1 MNLPPAPLLPCVS
14 LPAPVGILFRLAWLI
29 VPALTLAGGA
39 GLPAATPPATG
50 ILTGRVKH
58 AITGAH
64 LHNARVSVLGSPWQ
78 AFSDEAG
85 IYRIAGVPAGHA
97 RVEAFYTGLD
107 PQVVEVTVVPG
118 GGAEANFE
126 LSSASRYGGS
136 AEVVRLDPFQVAATR
151 ETDIESIAIN
161 EQRFSPNLKAVIST
175 ESMGD
180 AVGGSAGDFLRFLPG
195 VAGTFA
201 GELETEAV
209 QIRGFPS
216 NYSVVSYDG
225 VPLAGNALQGGRE
238 FSTSRMSVNSVSR
251 VEVTKV
257 PLPSNPADTMSGS
270 INLVSKSA
278 FERSTAEFKY
288 RAALTTNAKPLSLR
302 KTGMPSNERAYNFA
316 PDFNFDYT
324 LPLSPKLGLVLTGLY
339 STTQFRTDFW
349 YTDYLAAGTG
359 TGATPANPYLWRT
372 RNVEFLRANQR
383 HGGSVRADWR
393 LGPHGVLST
402 GYVLTY
408 YNSRSNQSVFTP
420 TAGNIGTPSVA
431 GGRALSYT
439 PDQVL
444 GATGRGN
451 TPQTFSFADN
461 NSVTQNGN
469 VRYRF
474 NDGAWKIESLVSH
487 SDSKSWRRNSSRG
500 FFNGLN
506 VALATPSRVNLLRIG
521 GGRVGDFEV
530 FDNTNRPV
538 DPFDIGSYVLNSA
551 STNPE
556 LDMRTTITLG
566 ELEVRRELT
575 ALAFP
580 AGLQVGGLH
589 RVETND
595 ERRRNGRTYNFAG
608 INGSRSAAPFLNEHY
623 YGAHRLEAFPDKPPV
638 PWVSPHKVLAAF
650 TAHPDWF
657 TQTPAQQRTT
667 ASNNLLDSK
676 YLEETVSAAYVQAE
690 ARPLRSRFHVVTGV
704 RYESTTDLGLGPL
717 QDPDAVFV
725 RHANGTFARTP
736 AGARIRKPE
745 AGTAGSLDE
754 VPLIFQERASRAER
768 SYRGFYPSL
777 HLNFNATENLV
788 LRGAYARTY
797 GRPDYANIVPN
808 TSVTQD
814 DDLNAAPGTTLG
826 RITYSNIGLKP
837 WTADNYDLSIE
848 YYTRQ
853 GGILSGGVF
862 WKDVSNF
869 FGTVVKDATAEDLAL
884 LGLDSRYL
892 GWRLTTQF
900 NSGSARIL
908 GTEINARH
916 SLAPLGG
923 WGRHVTV
930 FANAT
935 RLDLSGSGL
944 ADFTGFL
951 PKSVNWGVTVV
962 KSRATLSAKWNYRGT
977 SKGVQFPNV
986 GPEAFRYPQAR
997 LQLDVST
1004 DYRLGRRTSLFFNVR
1019 NVTNA
1024 LQEEHIYQ
1032 AETPGYA
1039 RDFLHG
1045 RLGRVLSLGI
1055 RGAF

>member
-1 MNLPPAPLLPCVS
+1 MTITFPPPRFALRLQSRWLSGWFALAVS
-14 LPAPVGILFRLAWLI
+14 LTAWAATAPVGTGVIEGRVKNSVTGAYLNNARVT
-29 VPALTLAGGA
+29 VPGTNLLTLTDESGRYR
-39 GLPAATPPATG
+39 LPGVT
-50 ILTGRVKH
+50 TGRV
-58 AITGAH
+58 T
-64 LHNARVSVLGSPWQ
+64 
-78 AFSDEAG
+78 
-85 IYRIAGVPAGHA
+85 
-97 RVEAFYTGLD
+97 VEVFYTGL
-107 PQVVEVTVVPG
+107 
-118 GGAEANFE
+118 EANSSPVSVRAGQSVEHDVE
-126 LSSASRYGGS
+126 LASATRDGEQ
-136 AEVVRLDPFQVAATR
+136 AAVVRLDPYKVASTR

-161 EQRFSPNLKAVIST
+161 EQRFAPNLKNVIST

-180 AVGGSAGDFLRFLPG
+180 AMGGSAGDFLRFLPG

-209 QIRGFPS
+209 QLRGFPS

-288 RAALTTNAKPLSLR
+288 RAALATNGKPLSLQ
-302 KTGMPSNERAYNFA
+302 KTGVPSNERDFNVA
-316 PDFNFDYT
+316 PDLNFDYT
-324 LPLSPKLGLVLTGLY
+324 LPLSPRFGIVLTGLY
-339 STTQFRTDFW
+339 STTLFRTDSW
-349 YTDYLAAGTG
+349 YTDYLAAATG
-359 TGATPANPYLWRT
+359 SGATPANPYLWRT

-393 LGPHGVLST
+393 LGHHGVLSA

-420 TAGNIGTPSVA
+420 TAGNNGTSGVA
-431 GGRALSYT
+431 GGTALSYT
-439 PDQVL
+439 PTQVL
-444 GATGRGN
+444 GATGRGD

-461 NSVTQNGN
+461 NSITQNGN

-474 NDGAWKIESLVSH
+474 NDGVWKIESLASL

-530 FDNTNRPV
+530 FDSNNRPV
-538 DPFDIGSYVLNSA
+538 NPFDIASYVLNTA

-556 LDMRTTITLG
+556 LDMRTKITLG
-566 ELEVRRELT
+566 ELDVRRELT
-575 ALAFP
+575 ALPFP
-580 AGLQVGGLH
+580 AGLQIGGLH
-589 RVETND
+589 RVEAND

-608 INGSRSAAPFLNEHY
+608 INGSRSAAPFLNENY
-623 YGAHRLEAFPDKPPV
+623 YGAHRLVAFPDKPAV

-650 TAHPDWF
+650 TANPAWF
-657 TQTPAQQRTT
+657 TQTVAQQRTT

-676 YLEETVSAAYVQAE
+676 YLKETVAAAYVQAE
-690 ARPLRSRFHVVTGV
+690 ARLFRNRLHVVTGV
-704 RYESTTDLGLGPL
+704 RYEATTDLGLGPL

-725 RHANGTFARTP
+725 RNANGTFARTP

-745 AGTAGSLDE
+745 AGTAGSLAE
-754 VPLIFQERASRAER
+754 VPLIYQERASRAER
-768 SYRGFYPSL
+768 SYRGLYPSL
-777 HLNFNATENLV
+777 HLNFNVTENLV
-788 LRGAYARTY
+788 WRGAYARTY

-826 RITYSNIGLKP
+826 RITVSNIGLKP
-837 WTADNYDLSIE
+837 WTADNYDLSLE
-848 YYTRQ
+848 YYTRH
-853 GGILSGGVF
+853 GGILSAGVF

-869 FGTVVKDATAEDLAL
+869 FGTVAKDATADDLAR

-900 NSGSARIL
+900 NSGSARIF

-916 SLAPLGG
+916 SLAPLGA
-923 WGRHVTV
+923 WGRHVTL

-935 RLDLSGSGL
+935 KLDLAGSGL
-944 ADFTGFL
+944 ADFSGFL
-951 PKSVNWGVTVV
+951 PKSVNWGVTFVR
-962 KSRATLSAKWNYRGT
+962 SRAKLSAKWNYRGT

-986 GPEAFRYPQAR
+986 GPDAFRYPQAR

-1004 DYRLGRRTSLFFNVR
+1004 DYRLGRRTSLFCNVR
-1019 NVTNA
+1019 NVTNT

-1039 RDFLHG
+1039 HDFLHG
-1045 RLGRVLSLGI
+1045 KLGRIISLGI
-1055 RGAF
+1055 KGTF

>member
-1 MNLPPAPLLPCVS
+1 MIPAPF
-14 LPAPVGILFRLAWLI
+14 PAPSLRHHPSRVRTAATFLPTLW
-29 VPALTLAGGA
+29 LTLAGA
-39 GLPAATPPATG
+39 SLLPAPEAGTV
-50 ILTGRVKH
+50 TGRVKH
-58 AITGAH
+58 AVTGAF
-64 LHNARVSVLGSPWQ
+64 LHNARVSVLGGTQ
-78 AFSDEAG
+78 QVFSDEAG
-85 IYRIAGVPAGHA
+85 IFRIAEVPAGAA

-107 PQVVEVTVVPG
+107 AQVAEVVVRPG
-118 GGAEANFE
+118 RVLEANFE
-126 LSSASRYGGS
+126 LSSVARYGAT
-136 AEVVRLDPFQVAATR
+136 AETVRLDPFRVAAAR

-161 EQRFSPNLKAVIST
+161 EQRFSPNLKHVIST

-288 RAALTTNAKPLSLR
+288 RAALTTNGKPLSLR
-302 KTGMPSNERAYNFA
+302 KTGMPANEDDHNAA

-324 LPLSPKLGLVLTGLY
+324 LPVSPGFGLVFTGLY
-339 STTQFRTDFW
+339 STTLFRTDSW

-372 RNVEFLRANQR
+372 RNVEFLRGNQR
-383 HGGSVRADWR
+383 HGGSVRADGR
-393 LGPHGVLST
+393 LGPHGVISA

-420 TAGNIGTPSVA
+420 TAGNNGTASVA
-431 GGRALSYT
+431 GGRSLSYT

-444 GATGRGN
+444 GATGRGD

-474 NDGAWKIESLVSH
+474 NDGTWRIESLVSH

-530 FDNTNRPV
+530 FDNGNRPV
-538 DPFDIGSYVLNSA
+538 DPFDIASYILNTA

-556 LDMRTTITLG
+556 LDMRTKITVG
-566 ELEVRRELT
+566 ELDFRRELT
-575 ALAFP
+575 AFAFP
-580 AGLQVGGLH
+580 AGLQIGGLH
-589 RVETND
+589 RVEAND

-608 INGSRSAAPFLNEHY
+608 INGSRSAAPFLNERYH
-623 YGAHRLEAFPDKPPV
+623 GAHRLEAFPDKPPV
-638 PWVSPHKVLAAF
+638 PWVSPHRVLAAF
-650 TAHPDWF
+650 ASNPAWF
-657 TQTPAQQRTT
+657 TQTLAQQRTT

-676 YLEETVSAAYVQAE
+676 YLKETVSAAYVQAE
-690 ARPLRSRFHVVTGV
+690 ARLLRNRLHVVTGV
-704 RYESTTDLGLGPL
+704 RYEETTDLGLGPL
-717 QDPDAVFV
+717 QDPDAVFT
-725 RHANGTFARTP
+725 RNANGTFARTP

-745 AGTAGSLDE
+745 AGAAGSLEE
-754 VPLIFQERASRAER
+754 VPLIFRERASRAER
-768 SYRGFYPSL
+768 SYRGAYPSL

-788 LRGAYARTY
+788 VRGAYARTY

-837 WTADNYDLSIE
+837 WTADNYDLSLE
-848 YYTRQ
+848 YYTPQ

-862 WKDVSNF
+862 WKEVSNF

-884 LGLDSRYL
+884 LGLDGRYL
-892 GWRLTTQF
+892 GWRLTSQF
-900 NSGSARIL
+900 NSGAARIL
-908 GTEINARH
+908 GTEINVRQ

-935 RLDLSGSGL
+935 KLDLSGSGL

-951 PKSVNWGVTVV
+951 PESVNWGATVLRN
-962 KSRATLSAKWNYRGT
+962 RATLSAKWNYRGT

-997 LQLDVST
+997 LQLDASLA
-1004 DYRLGRRTSLFFNVR
+1004 YQLGRRNSLFLNVR

-1032 AETPGYA
+1032 AATPGHA
-1039 RDFLHG
+1039 REFLHG
-1045 RLGRVLSLGI
+1045 RLGRIISLGVK
-1055 RGAF
+1055 GSF

>member
-1 MNLPPAPLLPCVS
+1 MNLPPKSGPPFTS
-14 LPAPVGILFRLAWLI
+14 LSSRIGSRLRLGFIITA
-29 VPALTLAGGA
+29 ALTLTDGA
-39 GLPAATPPATG
+39 GLTAATPAATGT
-50 ILTGRVKH
+50 LTGRVKH
-58 AITGAH
+58 AVTGTH
-64 LHNARVSVLGSPWQ
+64 LQNARVSILGGGSQ
-78 AFSDEAG
+78 AFTDEAG
-85 IYRIAGVPAGHA
+85 IYRIAGVPTGAA
-97 RVEAFYTGLD
+97 RLQAFYTGLD
-107 PQVVEVTVVPG
+107 AKVAEVTITPG
-118 GGAEANFE
+118 RVDEANFE
-126 LSSASRYGGS
+126 LSNAARDGGL
-136 AEVVRLDPFQVAATR
+136 AEVIRLDPYKVATVR

-161 EQRFSPNLKAVIST
+161 EQRFAPNLKHVIST

-216 NYSVVSYDG
+216 NYSIVSYDG

-288 RAALTTNAKPLSLR
+288 RAALTTNGKPLALR
-302 KTGMPSNERAYNFA
+302 KTGMPGNEQDYNFA
-316 PDFNFDYT
+316 PDFTFDYT
-324 LPLSPKLGLVLTGLY
+324 LPISPKFGLVFTGLY
-339 STTQFRTDFW
+339 STTQFRTDSW

-359 TGATPANPYLWRT
+359 TGATPANPFLWRT

-393 LGPHGVLST
+393 LGSHGVISA

-408 YNSRSNQSVFTP
+408 YNSSSHQSVFTP
-420 TAGNIGTPSVA
+420 TAGNNGTSSVV

-439 PDQVL
+439 PEQVL
-444 GATGRGN
+444 GATGRGD

-474 NDGAWKIESLVSH
+474 NDGRWKIESLASH

-530 FDNTNRPV
+530 FDNSNRPV
-538 DPFDIGSYVLNSA
+538 DPFDIGSYVLNTA

-556 LDMRTTITLG
+556 LDMRTKIRLG
-566 ELEVRRELT
+566 ALDVRRELT
-575 ALAFP
+575 AFSFP
-580 AGLQVGGLH
+580 AGLQIGGVH
-589 RVETND
+589 RVEVND

-608 INGSRSAAPFLNEHY
+608 INGSRSAEQFLNEKY
-623 YGAHRLEAFPDKPPV
+623 YDAHKLEAFPNKPAV
-638 PWVSPHKVLAAF
+638 PWVSPHRVLAAF
-650 TAHPDWF
+650 RANPAWF

-676 YLEETVSAAYVQAE
+676 YLKETVSSAYLQAE
-690 ARPLRSRFHVVTGV
+690 ARVLRNRLHLVTGV
-704 RYESTTDLGLGPL
+704 RYEETTDLGLGPL

-725 RHANGTFARTP
+725 RNANGTFARTP

-745 AGTAGSLDE
+745 AGAAGSLEE
-754 VPLIFQERASRAER
+754 VPLIFRERASRAER
-768 SYRGFYPSL
+768 SYRGAYPSL
-777 HLNFNATENLV
+777 HLNFNATESLV

-826 RITYSNIGLKP
+826 RITYSNIGLQP

-848 YYTRQ
+848 YYSRQ
-853 GGILSGGVF
+853 GGILSASVF
-862 WKDVSNF
+862 WKEVSNF
-869 FGTVVKDATAEDLAL
+869 FGTVVKDATADDLAQ
-884 LGLDSRYL
+884 LGLDARYL
-892 GWRLTTQF
+892 GWRLTSQF

-908 GTEINARH
+908 GTELNARQ

-930 FANAT
+930 FGNAT
-935 RLDLSGSGL
+935 KLDLDGSGL
-944 ADFTGFL
+944 ADFSGFL
-951 PKSVNWGVTVV
+951 PESFNWGATLV

-986 GPEAFRYPQAR
+986 GPDAFRYPQAR
-997 LQLDVST
+997 LQLDVSAA
-1004 DYRLGRRTSLFFNVR
+1004 YQLGRRTSLFFNVR
-1019 NVTNA
+1019 NLTNA

-1045 RLGRVLSLGI
+1045 RLGRVLSLGVK
-1055 RGAF
+1055 GSF

>member
-1 MNLPPAPLLPCVS
+1 MKLRCIRLIPRSLLPILIESTFPIAVRTVAALMLTGGTGLKAAPAPE
-14 LPAPVGILFRLAWLI
+14 
-29 VPALTLAGGA
+29 
-39 GLPAATPPATG
+39 TG
-50 ILTGRVKH
+50 VLQGRVKH
-58 AITGAH
+58 AITGAY
-64 LHNARVSVLGSPWQ
+64 LQNARVSVLGSQRQ
-78 AFSDEAG
+78 AFTDEAG
-85 IYRIAGVPAGHA
+85 SYRMAGVPAGA
-97 RVEAFYTGLD
+97 VRVEAFYTGLD
-107 PQVVEVTVVPG
+107 TQVQAVTLAA
-118 GGAEANFE
+118 GGAAETNFQ
-126 LSSASRYGGS
+126 LSSATRHGGTR
-136 AEVVRLDPFQVAATR
+136 EVVRLDPFQIAATR

-161 EQRFSPNLKAVIST
+161 EQRFAPNLKVVIST

-180 AVGGSAGDFLRFLPG
+180 ALGGSAGDFLRFLPG

-257 PLPSNPADTMSGS
+257 PLPSSPADTMSGS
-270 INLVSKSA
+270 VNLVSKSA

-288 RAALTTNAKPLSLR
+288 RTALTTNGKPLSLR
-302 KTGMPSNERAYNFA
+302 RNGTPSNEHAYNFA

-324 LPLSPKLGLVLTGLY
+324 LPISPRFGLVFTGLY
-339 STTQFRTDFW
+339 STTLFRTDSW

-359 TGATPANPYLWRT
+359 TGASPANPYLWRT

-383 HGGSVRADWR
+383 HGGSVRTDWR

-402 GYVLTY
+402 GYVLTF

-420 TAGNIGTPSVA
+420 TAGNNGTPSVV
-431 GGRALSYT
+431 GGRSLSYT
-439 PDQVL
+439 PEQVL
-444 GATGRGN
+444 GATGRGD

-461 NSVTQNGN
+461 NSITQNGN

-474 NDGAWKIESLVSH
+474 NDGRWKIESLASH

-506 VALATPSRVNLLRIG
+506 VTLATPSRVNLLRIG

-530 FDNTNRPV
+530 FDLSNRPV
-538 DPFDIGSYVLNSA
+538 DPFDISSYVLNTA

-556 LDMRTTITLG
+556 LDMRTRITLG
-566 ELEVRRELT
+566 EIDVRRELT
-575 ALAFP
+575 AFAFP
-580 AGLQVGGLH
+580 LGVQIGGMR
-589 RVETND
+589 RVEAND

-608 INGSRSAAPFLNEHY
+608 INGSRSAAPFLNAPY
-623 YGAHRLEAFPDKPPV
+623 YGEQKLEAFPGKPSV
-638 PWVSPHKVLAAF
+638 PWVSPHKVLEAF
-650 TAHPDWF
+650 ALNPGWF
-657 TQTPAQQRTT
+657 TQTLAQQRTS

-676 YLEETVSAAYVQAE
+676 YLKETVVAGYVQIE
-690 ARPLRSRFHVVTGV
+690 ARLLRNRLHLVTGV
-704 RYESTTDLGLGPL
+704 RFEETTDLGLGPL
-717 QDPDAVFV
+717 QDPDAVFL
-725 RHANGTFARTP
+725 RNANGTFARTP

-745 AGTAGSLDE
+745 AGAVGSLEE
-754 VPLIFQERASRAER
+754 VPLIFRERASRAER
-768 SYRGFYPSL
+768 SYRGAYPSL
-777 HLNFNATENLV
+777 HLNFNATEGLV

-853 GGILSGGVF
+853 GGLISGGVF

-869 FGTVVKDATAEDLAL
+869 FGTVVKDATAGDLTS

-892 GWRLTTQF
+892 GWRLTTQL
-900 NSGSARIL
+900 NSGSARIT
-908 GTEINARH
+908 GAEVNARH
-916 SLAPLGG
+916 SLAPFAS
-923 WGRHVTV
+923 WGRHVTI

-935 RLDLSGSGL
+935 KLDLKGSGL
-944 ADFTGFL
+944 ADFSGFL
-951 PKSVNWGVTVV
+951 PRSFNWGATLA

-986 GPEAFRYPQAR
+986 GPEAVRYPQAR
-997 LQLDVST
+997 LQLDVSA
-1004 DYRLGRRTSLFFNVR
+1004 DYQLGRRTSIFLNVR
-1019 NVTNA
+1019 NVTNV

-1032 AETPGYA
+1032 AETPGHA
-1039 RDFLHG
+1039 REFLHG
-1045 RLGRVLSLGI
+1045 RLGRIFSLGI